1 MYILA
6 VLRIHSIESTIM
18 QVGGDQVPVNMYPQ
32 KYMHAEGGAV
42 RWSASQLSLA
52 SLPKENEKTIG
63 VKAAPP
69 GCLAIGL

>member
-1 MYILA
+1 
-6 VLRIHSIESTIM
+6 
-18 QVGGDQVPVNMYPQ
+18 VGGDQVPVNMYPQ

-69 GCLAIGL
+69 GCMAIGL